1 MGKNMRIKTAPKAN
15 RVPLLGDGVGALS
28 LSLPLCPAAQRRLSY
43 SNLVSDCVR
52 WCVQETSR
60 ALSDLEEGSNVQ
72 VRRPAPFPQTPRSLP
87 PPRANQLINLPLSL
101 SVVFFIV
108 KIGIISARERRVLSS
123 NQVGE

>member
-15 RVPLLGDGVGALS
+15 RVPLLGDG
-28 LSLPLCPAAQRRLSY
+28 
-43 SNLVSDCVR
+43 
-52 WCVQETSR
+52 ETSR
-60 ALSDLEEGSNVQ
+60 TLSDLEEGSNVQ
-72 VRRPAPFPQTPRSLP
+72 VRCPAPFPQTPRSLP
-87 PPRANQLINLPLSL
+87 PPRANQLINLPLSLSLSLSL